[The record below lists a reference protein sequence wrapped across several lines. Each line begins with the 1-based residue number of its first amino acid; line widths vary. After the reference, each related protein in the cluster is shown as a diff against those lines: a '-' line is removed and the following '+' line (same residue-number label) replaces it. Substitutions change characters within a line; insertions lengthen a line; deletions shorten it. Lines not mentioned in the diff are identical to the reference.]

1 MNKNVAL
8 PALAALSAGCLF
20 APHSMHAGP
29 VVNTP
34 CRIVW
39 EDDKP
44 DTVGLCDTYILG
56 VHPENNVIFMNNN
69 WMFKFLTK
77 DAGRTFEKT
86 NEEGKNVY
94 SLKNDRYGRASFEI
108 DS

>member
-1 MNKNVAL
+1 MNRNVAL
-8 PALAALSAGCLF
+8 TALAALSASYLF
-20 APHSMHAGP
+20 TPYAMHAGP
-29 VVNTP
+29 VLNTP

-56 VHPENNVIFMNNN
+56 AHPDNNVIFMNNV
-69 WMFKFLTK
+69 WMFKFLTR

-86 NEEGKNVY
+86 NDEGKTIY

-108 DS
+108 DL